1 MYNKNKTLV
10 LGCCQAGLT
19 GRSSLLLMPLQG
31 VACRYKTRTCPCP
44 NTLWS
49 DFAADMSN
57 FLSNALG
64 NDGVAKMAGQKAGQ
78 FVEQTVKNAMGG
90 GAGKGGQQQEN
101 KKEGGEGGFD
111 VEDVLSLAGGK
122 KNEGGGGGLDVSNFT
137 GGLFK

>member
-1 MYNKNKTLV
+1 
-10 LGCCQAGLT
+10 
-19 GRSSLLLMPLQG
+19 
-31 VACRYKTRTCPCP
+31 
-44 NTLWS
+44 
-49 DFAADMSN
+49 MSN

-101 KKEGGEGGFD
+101 KKEGGGGGFD

-122 KNEGGGGGLDVSNFT
+122 KKEGEGGGGGLDVSSFT